1 MIDDL
6 LADPDLG
13 RILTALP
20 RARVV
25 GGAVRDAIAGRG
37 VADIDLATPEPP
49 EVTSAALE
57 AAGFRVIPTG
67 LAHGTV
73 TAVRDGRPFEITTL
87 RRDVATDGRH
97 AEVAWTDDWRED
109 AARRDFTINS
119 MSLDR
124 AGTVHDY
131 FGGQEDL
138 AAGIV
143 RFVGE
148 PGRRI
153 AEDYLRIL
161 RFFRFLARYGRGAR
175 DTAALEAIGA
185 GVPGLARISP
195 ERIWSELKKILTA
208 PDPVPAVLL
217 MDELGVLAAVLPEGA
232 APHRLAALA
241 ATGAPPD
248 PLLRLA
254 ALATGNAAGLKARL
268 NLSNAEAAR
277 LTAMQEGPVPR
288 PDDTDATLRRL
299 LADETAGA
307 LADRSF
313 LHANAGAG
321 WESLRARLTT
331 MPRPVFPLEGRDALA
346 MGAAPG
352 PAIGEALRQT
362 RFAWLAQGCTVPRN
376 ALLGMLRAH
385 LVAAGAVRDGNC
397 DG

>member
-37 VADIDLATPEPP
+37 VADIDLATPAPP

-109 AARRDFTINS
+109 AARRDFTINA

-175 DTAALEAIGA
+175 DTAALE
-185 GVPGLARISP
+185 
-195 ERIWSELKKILTA
+195 
-208 PDPVPAVLL
+208 
-217 MDELGVLAAVLPEGA
+217 
-232 APHRLAALA
+232 
-241 ATGAPPD
+241 
-248 PLLRLA
+248 
-254 ALATGNAAGLKARL
+254 ARL